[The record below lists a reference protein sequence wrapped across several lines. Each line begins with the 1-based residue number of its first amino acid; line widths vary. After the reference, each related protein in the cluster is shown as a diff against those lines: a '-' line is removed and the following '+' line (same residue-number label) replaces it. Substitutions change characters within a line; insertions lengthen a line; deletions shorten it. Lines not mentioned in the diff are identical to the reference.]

1 MTALVFSK
9 TEIQLCVMHQIR
21 HSLRYVTSKNQK
33 EFLKDLK
40 LVYQASSKELDEYQ
54 LIQLEKNGQTIPD
67 GD

>member
-1 MTALVFSK
+1 
-9 TEIQLCVMHQIR
+9 MHQIR

>member
-1 MTALVFSK
+1 
-9 TEIQLCVMHQIR
+9 MHQIR

-40 LVYQASSKELDEYQ
+40 LVCQTSSKELDEYQ